1 MELFTEIINFL
12 CAVFL
17 LLEIYNNF
25 KLRKKNKDQADTIK
39 RLMINKDEVHVL
51 LEKLI
56 VSKKKERIELV
67 NQFTFKK

>member
-25 KLRKKNKDQADTIK
+25 KLTKKNKDQADTIK